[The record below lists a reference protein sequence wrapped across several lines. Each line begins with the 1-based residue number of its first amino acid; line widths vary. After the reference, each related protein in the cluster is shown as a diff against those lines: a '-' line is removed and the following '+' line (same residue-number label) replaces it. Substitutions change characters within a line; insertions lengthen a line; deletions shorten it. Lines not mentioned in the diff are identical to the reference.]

1 MIRRKYELVLR
12 GSNRGIWVD
21 DDEIEEEGDLKTTK
35 KKNISSSFRYQ
46 SCFTDE
52 THSLLISFGDG
63 GGNSSRRQRWCR
75 SSTLATTTGGNGS
88 FAASISCSDKLD
100 DDGGERSW
108 VWWMEEVAVTTIFVG
123 GGKSSSGRGLVRQ
136 PYDTSSLF
144 RLTGKDKGRDG
155 VGYGMR
161 FDGDSR

>member
-1 MIRRKYELVLR
+1 MEQLCWICSPSMIQRKYELVLR
-12 GSNRGIWVD
+12 GSNRGIWGSRVLQSRCWIRKD
-21 DDEIEEEGDLKTTK
+21 GG
-35 KKNISSSFRYQ
+35 SS
-46 SCFTDE
+46 E
-52 THSLLISFGDG
+52 TV
-63 GGNSSRRQRWCR
+63 GGNSSRRQRCCR
-75 SSTLATTTGGNGS
+75 SSTLATTAGGNGS
-88 FAASISCSDKLD
+88 FIASISCSHKLD

-144 RLTGKDKGRDG
+144 RLTGKDEGRDG